1 MDWQGIIVKVPG
13 TCGGEPIIKGTRI
26 PVWLLLELQADGAS
40 EDDLLRDYS
49 HLSREEIRA
58 AFAYASAHGM
68 VAFEDWG
75 MEFCPYHNPDGT
87 LKTDSPRSC

>member
-13 TCGGEPIIKGTRI
+13 TCGGKPIIKGTKI

-49 HLSREEIRA
+49 HLSRGEIRA
-58 AFAYASAHGM
+58 AFAYAEAHDM
-68 VAFEDWG
+68 VAYEDWG

-87 LKTDSPRSC
+87 AKTDPTRSN